1 MKRYNIILLLDAEGS
16 NVLMCRRIRPPY
28 EGLLNLVGGKAE
40 AGEDGLHAAY
50 RELREETGVT
60 AADVT
65 LSPVATFTYPKGGA
79 GLPAYELQA
88 YAGRLR
94 RELSVHGEENPLCWM
109 PLTENFFDMTKY
121 AGEGSIGHVMETV
134 RRYRPELIARREMRI
149 TLAPLCREDLR
160 VAAYYR
166 GCTEEALEPMLAES
180 AARVHEGRYYEQFTI
195 RLDGC
200 ICGLASLYQH
210 DDQTVSDGIE
220 VYPPFRG
227 CGVAASALTQ
237 LAGIAR
243 GRGYCR
249 MSAQVRTDNAAS
261 IALHTRAGFAVAR
274 TYVNRRGNEVYEM
287 EKLLPVRH
295 EMSLRPK
302 PFGMI
307 ASGEKTYELRLHDEK
322 RSMICIGD
330 EILFTCTADERTVLT
345 RVTALH
351 PFADFAAL
359 YAALP
364 LTQCGYTQ
372 HNVHRATPA
381 DMEAY
386 YPPEKQAQYGVL
398 AIGVE
403 RVRLDLAAL
412 TGDFAVRELS
422 QADVPQMLRLAQGNP
437 LYYEHM
443 RITPDEQNI
452 AETLTALPPRRTMA
466 DKHFFGWFDG
476 ERLVAMMDLI
486 EHHPQVD
493 SAFIGWFMV
502 DAARQHAGLGRR
514 LIGDVL
520 AWLKVNGLRE
530 VRLGRIV
537 GNRQSERFWQV
548 CGFEDNGLG
557 YDTPEYRVAVM
568 AKQLK

>member
-1 MKRYNIILLLDAEGS
+1 MKRYNIILLLDAEGQ

-40 AGEDGLHAAY
+40 PGEDGLHAAY

-65 LSPVATFTYPKGGA
+65 LSPVATFAYPNGGA

-94 RELSVHGEENPLCWM
+94 REMSVYGEENPLCWM

-121 AGEGSIGHVMETV
+121 AGEGSIGHVLETV
-134 RRYRPELIARREMRI
+134 RHYRPELIACRKMQVA
-149 TLAPLCREDLR
+149 LVPLCREDLS

-166 GCTEEALEPMLAES
+166 GCPAEALEPMLAES
-180 AARVHEGRYYEQFTI
+180 AARVHEGRYYEQFSI
-195 RLDGC
+195 RSDDC
-200 ICGLASLYQH
+200 MCGLASLYQH

-220 VYPPFRG
+220 LYPPFRG
-227 CGVAASALTQ
+227 CGLAAAALKK
-237 LAGIAR
+237 LAGIAQEQ
-243 GRGYCR
+243 GYRR
-249 MSAQVRTDNAAS
+249 MIAQVRTDNAAS
-261 IALHTRAGFAVAR
+261 LALHTGAGFTIVR
-274 TYVNRRGNEVYEM
+274 TYVNRRGNEVHEM
-287 EKLLPVRH
+287 EKNLPVRH

-322 RSMICIGD
+322 RSAIRVGD

-345 RVTALH
+345 RVTSLH
-351 PFADFAAL
+351 PFTDFAAL
-359 YAALP
+359 YDVLP

-372 HNVHRATPA
+372 HNVHLASPA

-386 YPPEKQAQYGVL
+386 YPPEKQSQYGVL
-398 AIGVE
+398 AIGIE
-403 RVRLDLAAL
+403 RVRLEPAELS
-412 TGDFAVRELS
+412 GDFAVRALM
-422 QADVPQMLRLAQGNP
+422 QADVPQMLRLAQGNT

-443 RITPDEQNI
+443 RITPNEQNI

-466 DKHFFGWFDG
+466 DKHFLGWFDG
-476 ERLVAMMDLI
+476 EHLVAMMDLI
-486 EHHPQVD
+486 QHHPQED
-493 SAFIGWFMV
+493 CAFIGWFMV
-502 DAARQHAGLGRR
+502 DACRQHAGLGRR
-514 LIGDVL
+514 MISDVM
-520 AWLKVNGLRE
+520 AWLKDNGVRE

-537 GNRQSERFWQV
+537 GNRQSERFWRV
-548 CGFEDNGLG
+548 CGFEDNSLG

-568 AKQLK
+568 AKQLQ